1 MASGCRSDSG
11 SVVSRPGTGTLTT
24 GAESGTTLRR
34 SSSASPSSGVPS
46 AVASSSCQVPDAD
59 GGAASRPENRA
70 PFTAR
75 RERPPPRRHAAAASG
90 TLAAPFVKITVP
102 SGIATTSGPGTSGS
116 SARPRYSGYR
126 AVSSTPARNAGS
138 ATLTRRSM
146 LRRLPLEARRYRSDS
161 SGPMRRVAWPTESS
175 ATGAGRHG
183 SPGPRVQRMARVAA
197 GTSTVTVT
205 LSPRRTAAR
214 STARRTAAGGPAGA
228 SRRGGRTGA
237 RGGDPRDGA
246 PGAPHGGAA
255 GGQHQPGWGERKCG
269 AGAREQH
276 GSGGGVR
283 VGPPEPPQ
291 GNRRVGHRVAL

>member
-1 MASGCRSDSG
+1 MTSGCRSDSG

-183 SPGPRVQRMARVAA
+183 SPRPRVQRMARVAA

-205 LSPRRTAAR
+205 LSPRPPRG
-214 STARRTAAGGPAGA
+214 GGPGGA
-228 SRRGGRTGA
+228 PRRGPQPRPRA
-237 RGGDPRDGA
+237 GDPRDGEPRA
-246 PGAPHGGAA
+246 PPGGAG
-255 GGQHQPGWGERKCG
+255 GGQHRPGGGDRKCAPRAREQPGPG
-269 AGAREQH
+269 AGAR
-276 GSGGGVR
+276 GR
-283 VGPPEPPQ
+283 PPEPPQ
-291 GNRRVGHRVAL
+291 PNRRVGHR